1 MKKITKKMLL
11 PVITILGLA
20 SCGGQT
26 VKPEVAKQRAQKI
39 TEVQE
44 SKEFELPKKFY
55 IDEDISMEM
64 NEKSG
69 SVSDTESSSLTSLIS
84 VDLENFQ
91 FYMSSK
97 MVGFEE
103 DAEVKVWM
111 YLEDNTFY
119 TVSELDDEKTYTK
132 ITVEINDFNFAEAL
146 GKSLNEVYNILSGKA
161 YLNLDQYEEAK
172 TKVAGQEIDF
182 GTPSVT
188 YTSTGDGNLGI
199 TQKASINT
207 SVELQ
212 GSKVSTKGNSLIK
225 VQFDNYIISSLESEV
240 KASIEAG
247 DGGVTITASSKM
259 NVHLNDAKF
268 SKPNLADFTEET
280 AA

>member
-64 NEKSG
+64 NKKSG

>member
-161 YLNLDQYEEAK
+161 YLNLDQYKEAK